1 MLIHT
6 VMFWLK
12 DEVSTE
18 EIEEFRAGLDSLKQ
32 IETAREL
39 YWGTPALTDRPIV
52 DKSYDFGLTVILD
65 DMAAHDTY
73 QAHAIH
79 RSFLEK
85 FATFWRKAVVYD
97 VD

>member
-1 MLIHT
+1 
-6 VMFWLK
+6 MFWLK
-12 DEVSTE
+12 DELSTE
-18 EIEEFRAGLDSLKQ
+18 EIEEFRAGLHTLKR

-52 DKSYDFGLTVILD
+52 DTSYDFGLTVILD
-65 DMAAHDTY
+65 DMTAHDAY

-79 RSFLEK
+79 QAFLEK
-85 FATFWRKAVVYD
+85 FATYWRKVAVYD